1 MSDSE
6 TIKALVEKLGEKK
19 NIFLSDV
26 ENSININISSRSA
39 SDCLTI
45 NQLWSSGNVKSTY
58 RPEASKAYFK
68 CLSAFLKKEKLE
80 GYDLDS
86 KLTPGVVNLVVE
98 KFNDFYSSNAS
109 ELAEPLARQLV
120 KDKVFVNKLA
130 ETIVEVTKG
139 PLPDAVKKQITTYL
153 VHILQDSMGV
163 NIKGV
168 LGHATACAISKA
180 VSIAVA
186 MNISTAVIASVLKQV
201 AFALKGVIT
210 EVLATTA
217 FKTTIV
223 AFLKKLMAIKI
234 VAFLA
239 ALIASVPVL
248 GPAIAAAPLWV
259 IIAPVLAGFIYYQ
272 ISNLPNSMGEKVS
285 LAVRQEL
292 SGNFERLNTEVVTQ
306 ILENFSEDALKTL
319 ARNIA
324 DEVAQ
329 DPTFKNAINELS
341 KK

>member
-6 TIKALVEKLGEKK
+6 IIKVLVEKLGEKK
-19 NIFLSDV
+19 SDFLDDV
-26 ENSININISSRSA
+26 ESSIDIHISSKSA
-39 SDCLTI
+39 SECLTI
-45 NQLWSSGNVKSTY
+45 NQLWFSGNVKSTY
-58 RPEASKAYFK
+58 KPEVSKAYFK
-68 CLSAFLKKEKLE
+68 CLSCFLKKEKLE

-86 KLTPGVVNLVVE
+86 KLTLGVVDLVTK
-98 KFNDFYSSNAS
+98 KFNNFYSSNAP

-139 PLPDAVKKQITTYL
+139 PLPDAVKKQLTTHL

-163 NIKGV
+163 NIGHV
-168 LGHATACAISKA
+168 VGHAAAYAISQA
-180 VSIAVA
+180 VSVAVA
-186 MNISTAVIASVLKQV
+186 MNISTSVIASVLKQV
-201 AFALKGVIT
+201 AFALKGVIAK
-210 EVLATTA
+210 VLATTA

-223 AFLKKLMAIKI
+223 TFLKKLMAMKI

-248 GPAIAAAPLWV
+248 GPAIAAAPLWM

-292 SGNFERLNTEVVTQ
+292 SGKFERLNTDVVTQ
-306 ILENFSEDALKTL
+306 IIENFSKDALNTL
-319 ARNIA
+319 AKSIA